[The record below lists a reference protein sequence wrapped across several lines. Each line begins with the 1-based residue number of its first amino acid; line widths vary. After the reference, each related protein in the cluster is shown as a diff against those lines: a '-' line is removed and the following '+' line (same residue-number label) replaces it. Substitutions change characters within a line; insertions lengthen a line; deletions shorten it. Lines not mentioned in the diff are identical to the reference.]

1 MHLSRFLT
9 VCVIIA
15 FRRSPRLPRK
25 RFDVQIDPF
34 GHSATHAS
42 LLTYEAGFDAMYF
55 GRIDGD
61 DIARRQASLETEMV
75 WRPSESAGP
84 GNQIFAGAMYWS
96 VSRADAAC

>member
-1 MHLSRFLT
+1 MLFAGHRTPDTSNRLT
-9 VCVIIA
+9 QV
-15 FRRSPRLPRK
+15 
-25 RFDVQIDPF
+25 DPF

-96 VSRADAAC
+96 VSRAGSSARGLRSEGSDWS